1 MTFQTLGKWPFKHQ
15 MERVD
20 NFSTYLTITQTISNY
35 HTSKEGFGF
44 RYLVNWTYYVCKQ
57 WEQLLIMLLS
67 ESTGL
72 DSSLGKNL
80 NAYVVCILSNQ
91 EDTFSMIVVDL
102 TAIGTQ
108 EGTLSAVFEI

>member
-1 MTFQTLGKWPFKHQ
+1 
-15 MERVD
+15 
-20 NFSTYLTITQTISNY
+20 
-35 HTSKEGFGF
+35 
-44 RYLVNWTYYVCKQ
+44 
-57 WEQLLIMLLS
+57 MLLS